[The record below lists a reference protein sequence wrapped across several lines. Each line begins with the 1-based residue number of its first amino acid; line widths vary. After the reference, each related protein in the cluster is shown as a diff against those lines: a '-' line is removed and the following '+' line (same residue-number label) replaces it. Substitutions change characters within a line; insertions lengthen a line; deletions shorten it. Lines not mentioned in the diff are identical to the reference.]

1 MQEIKFTI
9 AADGSVKTEVKGV
22 KGGSC
27 KDLTKQIE
35 KALGAVTGSKN
46 TPEHYE
52 KDNQAQ
58 VKLGGG

>member
-1 MQEIKFTI
+1 MQEIRFTI
-9 AADGSVKTEVKGV
+9 APDGSVTSTVKGV
-22 KGGSC
+22 KGGKC

-35 KALGAVTGSKN
+35 KALGAVTGTKN

-58 VKLGGG
+58 VKLGN